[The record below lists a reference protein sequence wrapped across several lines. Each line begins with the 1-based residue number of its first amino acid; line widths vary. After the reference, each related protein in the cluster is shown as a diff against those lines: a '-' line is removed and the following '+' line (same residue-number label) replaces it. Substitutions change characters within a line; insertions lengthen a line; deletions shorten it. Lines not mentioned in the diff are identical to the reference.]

1 MPTMSVSSR
10 LGLSRPRL
18 LDRYIVREMLAPS
31 AIGLLVFT
39 FVLLI
44 DQIPRLLAVLVA
56 RSADLATILRV
67 FLNLLPSIL
76 AVTLPMAFLLGVLLA
91 FGRLASDSEIVAL
104 RAVGVSPLRLLAPVM
119 MLAAAMTALT
129 FYINA
134 VALPRANQ
142 SYRELVFS
150 LVVSKARTDVKART
164 FTDSLLPGRMML
176 YVQDIEPDTG
186 RWRNLLIHDTRDLR
200 EPKLIL
206 AKTGELVVDRDR
218 QIVRIELGPGSQHSF
233 FPSDPREYNRTAF
246 ASMGWDL
253 PVDEFF
259 PDRKK
264 LLLSKGDREMTL
276 GELGDRI
283 AQMRSAGQARKEW
296 GRFSVEW
303 HKKFAIPAA
312 CLVFGLLGLALSL
325 GSKKEARSSAFALSI
340 GVIFVYYVLIRLGEQ
355 AGDTGMI
362 SPFAVDVGRQPRPGG
377 GRAGASLAEPPR
389 GRLRPAGPRALP
401 RLRAEGPPATR
412 GPARPGRAQRRARR
426 AEKAGRRGPHPEA
439 HPALPLPPRPL
450 HRRAPGPANVAL
462 VLVAFMSIFFLGEFM
477 DLIDDI
483 QQHSVKGKVLVRYY
497 AFHVWWIGFTV
508 APVAVLIGVLVTLG
522 LLARHNEITAMKAG
536 GISVYRAAG
545 PVLGMGLL
553 ASLLLYGMQEWM
565 LPVTNKAAALDFNVI
580 KGRPAQA
587 SDQFDRRWV
596 LASDERFYNFD
607 YIVERSAPRAS
618 GVAEPATGGEFSVY
632 GFSIYDV
639 DPKTW
644 ELRERLFASRAAWNG
659 ATRTYELE
667 RGWRRTTGERSSFRP
682 FAAERVR
689 VIGRDPGGEIEPP
702 SYFRRE
708 EKPSDTMG
716 FAELT
721 AYIRSLETRGFDV
734 AKLRVQLHRKLA
746 FPLVGFIMTLLAVP
760 FSFIV
765 ARRGALYGIGIAI
778 VIAIVYWAVL
788 GALRGPRQQRA
799 PPPGA
804 RGLGPEPRLRR
815 HRPLPDPHARDLTP
829 VVPWGFVSPGDEE
842 SADPPAGPS
851 GPVQPVSFRMTGP
864 TPLPVDPDVGD
875 PDRAPGA
882 GLDGRAVQDE
892 DHRARLAGVEPAV
905 APPVDGA
912 EAPERDLHLAP
923 LGGGPHRGEPPLEP
937 LVGGRRVDVAHLH
950 PRPVLAVRPDAEAQP
965 RPGGEVARLP
975 VHERAPRERLRR
987 RRLAEPEGELQG
999 VAAVGP
1005 RTGCG
1010 DRWVHPRGRVEL
1022 RIEDG
1027 RSVERRQRAALP
1039 WRGWGARPGGG
1050 PPAGLARLLV
1060 VDVDRV
1066 RDHPGH
1072 GPARH
1077 ASLHAID
1084 PGAGKRELERPRPLP
1099 HRHSVAEENDAGS
1112 RGHPPARDGA
1122 GSVGPGH
1129 VVAHR
1134 PALSRFRARW

>member
-1 MPTMSVSSR
+1 MPTMSVFSR

-39 FVLLI
+39 FVLLM

-91 FGRLASDSEIVAL
+91 FGRLASDSEIIAL

-119 MLAAAMTALT
+119 MLAAGMTALT

-233 FPSDPREYNRTAF
+233 FPGDPREYNRTAF
-246 ASMGWDL
+246 GSMGWDL

-283 AQMRSAGQARKEW
+283 AQMRAAGQTRKEW
-296 GRFSVEW
+296 GRFAVEW

-340 GVIFVYYVLIRLGEQ
+340 GVIFAYYVLIRLGEQ
-355 AGDTGMI
+355 AGDTGML
-362 SPFAVDVGRQPRPGG
+362 SPFALDVGRQPRPGG
-377 GRAGASLAEPPR
+377 GRADASLAQPPG

-412 GPARPGRAQRRARR
+412 GPARPGRAQRQARR
-426 AEKAGRRGPHPEA
+426 GAKPVVVVRI
-439 HPALPLPPRPL
+439 PRLTLRFPSL
-450 HRRAPGPANVAL
+450 LDRYIAASWAANVAL

-565 LPVTNKAAALDFNVI
+565 LPVTNKAAALEFNVI

-607 YIVERSAPRAS
+607 YIVERSAPRRAGWRSRRPAAS
-618 GVAEPATGGEFSVY
+618 SRSTASRST
-632 GFSIYDV
+632 
-639 DPKTW
+639 TW
-644 ELRERLFASRAAWNG
+644 TRRPGSCARGCSRAARPGTAPPGPTSWSAAG
-659 ATRTYELE
+659 AGRP
-667 RGWRRTTGERSSFRP
+667 GSARP
-682 FAAERVR
+682 F
-689 VIGRDPGGEIEPP
+689 
-702 SYFRRE
+702 
-708 EKPSDTMG
+708 
-716 FAELT
+716 
-721 AYIRSLETRGFDV
+721 
-734 AKLRVQLHRKLA
+734 
-746 FPLVGFIMTLLAVP
+746 
-760 FSFIV
+760 
-765 ARRGALYGIGIAI
+765 
-778 VIAIVYWAVL
+778 
-788 GALRGPRQQRA
+788 
-799 PPPGA
+799 
-804 RGLGPEPRLRR
+804 
-815 HRPLPDPHARDLTP
+815 
-829 VVPWGFVSPGDEE
+829 
-842 SADPPAGPS
+842 GPS
-851 GPVQPVSFRMTGP
+851 
-864 TPLPVDPDVGD
+864 
-875 PDRAPGA
+875 
-882 GLDGRAVQDE
+882 
-892 DHRARLAGVEPAV
+892 
-905 APPVDGA
+905 
-912 EAPERDLHLAP
+912 
-923 LGGGPHRGEPPLEP
+923 
-937 LVGGRRVDVAHLH
+937 
-950 PRPVLAVRPDAEAQP
+950 PRSA
-965 RPGGEVARLP
+965 
-975 VHERAPRERLRR
+975 
-987 RRLAEPEGELQG
+987 
-999 VAAVGP
+999 
-1005 RTGCG
+1005 CG
-1010 DRWVHPRGRVEL
+1010 
-1022 RIEDG
+1022 
-1027 RSVERRQRAALP
+1027 
-1039 WRGWGARPGGG
+1039 
-1050 PPAGLARLLV
+1050 
-1060 VDVDRV
+1060 
-1066 RDHPGH
+1066 
-1072 GPARH
+1072 
-1077 ASLHAID
+1077 
-1084 PGAGKRELERPRPLP
+1084 
-1099 HRHSVAEENDAGS
+1099 
-1112 RGHPPARDGA
+1112 
-1122 GSVGPGH
+1122 
-1129 VVAHR
+1129 
-1134 PALSRFRARW
+1134 

>member
-1 MPTMSVSSR
+1 MPPMSASSR

-119 MLAAAMTALT
+119 MLAAVMTALT

-142 SYRELVFS
+142 AYRELVFS

-186 RWRNLLIHDTRDLR
+186 RWKNLLIHDTRDLR

-246 ASMGWDL
+246 GSMGWDL

-276 GELGDRI
+276 DELGSRI
-283 AQMRSAGQARKEW
+283 AQMRAAGQPRKEW

-340 GVIFVYYVLIRLGEQ
+340 GVIFAYYVLIRLGEQ
-355 AGDTGMI
+355 AGDTGMM
-362 SPFAVDVGRQPRPGG
+362 SPFLSMWAANIALGAVALTLLWLNHREAAFDPLDPAHYLAFVPKVRRQ
-377 GRAGASLAEPPR
+377 RAV
-389 GRLRPAGPRALP
+389 RPASAERSAALGAARPVVVVRIP
-401 RLRAEGPPATR
+401 RLTLRFPSLLDRYIAASW
-412 GPARPGRAQRRARR
+412 
-426 AEKAGRRGPHPEA
+426 AG
-439 HPALPLPPRPL
+439 
-450 HRRAPGPANVAL
+450 NVML
-462 VLVAFMSIFFLGEFM
+462 VLFAFMSIFFLGEFM

-483 QQHSVKGKVLVRYY
+483 QQHSVKGKVLLHYY

-508 APVAVLIGVLVTLG
+508 APVAVLIGVLVTLV

-565 LPVTNKAAALDFNVI
+565 LPVTNKAAALEFNVI

-607 YIVERSAPRAS
+607 YIVERSGTPAR
-618 GVAEPATGGEFSVY
+618 GVAEPAAGGEFSVF

-639 DPKTW
+639 DPGTW

-667 RGWRRTTGERSSFRP
+667 RGWRRTTGERSSYRP

-689 VIGRDPGGEIEPP
+689 VIGPDPGGEIEPP

-716 FAELT
+716 FAELG
-721 AYIRSLETRGFDV
+721 AYIRSLESRGFEGPLHCFHNGAATKAAHNCMDFI
-734 AKLRVQLHRKLA
+734 AAQKRVGQ
-746 FPLVGFIMTLLAVP
+746 P
-760 FSFIV
+760 F
-765 ARRGALYGIGIAI
+765 
-778 VIAIVYWAVL
+778 
-788 GALRGPRQQRA
+788 
-799 PPPGA
+799 
-804 RGLGPEPRLRR
+804 
-815 HRPLPDPHARDLTP
+815 
-829 VVPWGFVSPGDEE
+829 
-842 SADPPAGPS
+842 
-851 GPVQPVSFRMTGP
+851 
-864 TPLPVDPDVGD
+864 
-875 PDRAPGA
+875 
-882 GLDGRAVQDE
+882 
-892 DHRARLAGVEPAV
+892 
-905 APPVDGA
+905 
-912 EAPERDLHLAP
+912 
-923 LGGGPHRGEPPLEP
+923 
-937 LVGGRRVDVAHLH
+937 
-950 PRPVLAVRPDAEAQP
+950 
-965 RPGGEVARLP
+965 
-975 VHERAPRERLRR
+975 
-987 RRLAEPEGELQG
+987 
-999 VAAVGP
+999 
-1005 RTGCG
+1005 
-1010 DRWVHPRGRVEL
+1010 
-1022 RIEDG
+1022 
-1027 RSVERRQRAALP
+1027 
-1039 WRGWGARPGGG
+1039 
-1050 PPAGLARLLV
+1050 
-1060 VDVDRV
+1060 
-1066 RDHPGH
+1066 
-1072 GPARH
+1072 
-1077 ASLHAID
+1077 
-1084 PGAGKRELERPRPLP
+1084 
-1099 HRHSVAEENDAGS
+1099 
-1112 RGHPPARDGA
+1112 
-1122 GSVGPGH
+1122 
-1129 VVAHR
+1129 
-1134 PALSRFRARW
+1134 

>member
-39 FVLLI
+39 FVLLM

-91 FGRLASDSEIVAL
+91 FGRLASDSEIIAL

-119 MLAAAMTALT
+119 MLAAGMTALT

-246 ASMGWDL
+246 GSMGWDL

-283 AQMRSAGQARKEW
+283 AQMRSAGQPRKEW

-340 GVIFVYYVLIRLGEQ
+340 GVIFAYYVLIRLGEQ
-355 AGDTGMI
+355 AGDTGML
-362 SPFAVDVGRQPRPGG
+362 SPFVSMWAANFALGAVAVTLLWLNHREAAFDPLDPAHYLAFVPKVRRQS
-377 GRAGASLAEPPR
+377 AA
-389 GRLRPAGPRALP
+389 RPALAGRSVALGATARPVVVVRIP
-401 RLRAEGPPATR
+401 RLTLRFPSLLDRYIAASW
-412 GPARPGRAQRRARR
+412 
-426 AEKAGRRGPHPEA
+426 AG
-439 HPALPLPPRPL
+439 
-450 HRRAPGPANVAL
+450 NVVL

-483 QQHSVKGKVLVRYY
+483 QQHSVKGKVLLRYY

-565 LPVTNKAAALDFNVI
+565 LPVTNKAAALEFNVI

-644 ELRERLFASRAAWNG
+644 ELRERLFASRAAWNNP
-659 ATRTYELE
+659 TRTYELE

-721 AYIRSLETRGFDV
+721 AYIKSLETRGFDV

-765 ARRGALYGIGIAI
+765 ARRGALYGIGVAI
-778 VIAIVYWAVL
+778 VIAIMYWAVL
-788 GALRGPRQQRA
+788 GAFEA
-799 PPPGA
+799 
-804 RGLGPEPRLRR
+804 LGNNAL
-815 HRPLPDPHARDLTP
+815 
-829 VVPWGFVSPGDEE
+829 
-842 SADPPAGPS
+842 
-851 GPVQPVSFRMTGP
+851 
-864 TPLPVDPDVGD
+864 
-875 PDRAPGA
+875 
-882 GLDGRAVQDE
+882 
-892 DHRARLAGVEPAV
+892 
-905 APPVDGA
+905 
-912 EAPERDLHLAP
+912 
-923 LGGGPHRGEPPLEP
+923 
-937 LVGGRRVDVAHLH
+937 LH
-950 PRPVLAVRPDAEAQP
+950 PALAAW
-965 RPGGEVARLP
+965 
-975 VHERAPRERLRR
+975 APN
-987 RRLAEPEGELQG
+987 LAF
-999 VAAVGP
+999 
-1005 RTGCG
+1005 
-1010 DRWVHPRGRVEL
+1010 
-1022 RIEDG
+1022 
-1027 RSVERRQRAALP
+1027 
-1039 WRGWGARPGGG
+1039 GAI
-1050 PPAGLARLLV
+1050 GLYL
-1060 VDVDRV
+1060 
-1066 RDHPGH
+1066 
-1072 GPARH
+1072 
-1077 ASLHAID
+1077 IFT
-1084 PGAGKRELERPRPLP
+1084 LET
-1099 HRHSVAEENDAGS
+1099 
-1112 RGHPPARDGA
+1112 
-1122 GSVGPGH
+1122 
-1129 VVAHR
+1129 
-1134 PALSRFRARW
+1134 